1 MCPLPIYYWPAK
13 PTQCDSHDFWQIMG
27 FAGLGHTWLYNDYSC
42 NSCSF
47 CWHAK
52 QCEKPYMVDATQL
65 FNRQRGRKRCYE
77 ATEDKAGIH
86 ILWHGSTFQGVRS
99 FARISGRCCGEKS
112 ALQSTWTFWLSIAP
126 PICWLR
132 VWHQIYAPYNGASC
146 LPPSVATWVIC
157 LTSDGGEAI
166 AFVRSLADPLLW
178 GIGVWIFRNYR
189 YFMNFPVNWKNRKP
203 SPCWMCLFH
212 S

>member
-1 MCPLPIYYWPAK
+1 MYIHVYLWQVHIKTHPFQMRFFCFSSRTAKLEATSRMLLRPGQRLRVSESVLLLSMTLFNCVFNRHRFAREKTAETAYLKRFRDSNREIGQIHVIRLRSEQTLSDFKADELAMCPLPIYYWPAK

-77 ATEDKAGIH
+77 ATEDRAGIH
-86 ILWHGSTFQGVRS
+86 IL
-99 FARISGRCCGEKS
+99 
-112 ALQSTWTFWLSIAP
+112 
-126 PICWLR
+126 
-132 VWHQIYAPYNGASC
+132 
-146 LPPSVATWVIC
+146 
-157 LTSDGGEAI
+157 
-166 AFVRSLADPLLW
+166 
-178 GIGVWIFRNYR
+178 
-189 YFMNFPVNWKNRKP
+189 
-203 SPCWMCLFH
+203 
-212 S
+212 